1 MMFNT
6 VYSLMLLKVGS
17 TEGVHLEFTTVVV
30 CNRKSGVECEK
41 RDMLDCKMDVNCG

>member
-17 TEGVHLEFTTVVV
+17 AEVFHLELTTVVV

-41 RDMLDCKMDVNCG
+41 MGHV